1 MNMKTGLSQRQQLQL
16 YMNVSLQQSIK
27 ILQLSGHELLEYV
40 QEEMKENPFLEGIQ
54 PYQGRG
60 VDPSLLENIV
70 YKERDFIEDLFLQVS
85 FLTLSSLEKKVIHYL
100 IGNLNER
107 GFLTQSLTEF
117 AEQLGVPETLVENML
132 HQLQQLDPPGVG
144 AFTIIDSLLIQARRK
159 GLNPHIETIIN
170 YYLESL
176 ADKDYEWIGKELNI
190 PIDRVRKFANEISSL
205 HPYPCTQSAPFQ
217 EHYIIPDVLIREV
230 DGEFVVALNEEGN
243 PQLKINEYYQG
254 IMGKGNWDEGTHR
267 YMQERF
273 KSAWWIIKS
282 IEQRKMT
289 LERVAKE
296 VVKKQRD
303 FFRVGLAGLQPLTLK
318 DIGDQLDLHESTI
331 SRAVKGKYV
340 QTPKGLY
347 ELKYFFNRG
356 FSTLAIKKRIKDI
369 IEQEDKRKPLSDQK
383 LTQLLLFEGFEL
395 SRRTVAKYR
404 EELGILSSG
413 KRKEC

>member
-1 MNMKTGLSQRQQLQL
+1 MHMKTGLSQGQQLQL
-16 YMNVSLQQSIK
+16 NMTMAIQQSIK
-27 ILQLSGHELLEYV
+27 ILQLSGHELMEYV
-40 QEEMKENPFLEGIQ
+40 QEEIKENPFLEGIQ
-54 PYQGRG
+54 SFQGKG
-60 VDPSLLENIV
+60 IDPSLLENIV
-70 YKERDFIEDLFLQVS
+70 YKERDFIEDLFHQVS
-85 FLTLSSLEKKVIHYL
+85 FLTLSPLEKKVIHYL

-107 GFLTQSLTEF
+107 GFLTLSPSEA
-117 AEQLGVPETLVENML
+117 AEQLEVSEELVENML

-144 AFTIIDSLLIQARRK
+144 ALSVTHSLLLQARRK
-159 GLNPHIETIIN
+159 GLDPHIETIIEC
-170 YYLESL
+170 YLEPL
-176 ADKDYEWIGKELNI
+176 ADQDYEWIGKKLNV
-190 PIDRVRKFANEISSL
+190 PLGTVRKFANEISSL

-230 DGEFVVALNEEGN
+230 EGEFVVVVNEEGN

-254 IMGKGNWDEGTHR
+254 IMGKGKWDEGTYR

-289 LERVAKE
+289 LERVAKA
-296 VVKKQRD
+296 VVEEQKE
-303 FFRVGLAGLQPLTLK
+303 FFHQGLAGLQPLTLK
-318 DIGDQLDLHESTI
+318 DIGDQLGLHESTI
-331 SRAVKGKYV
+331 SRAVKGKYM

-369 IEQEDKRKPLSDQK
+369 IEHEDKKKPFSDQK
-383 LTQLLLFEGFEL
+383 LTQLLLVVGFEL

-404 EELGILSSG
+404 EELGIPSSG
-413 KRKEC
+413 KRKE